1 MTREDIIGKMKT
13 AGFSVVK
20 ENPVQNNA
28 INLYFDN
35 DSNVCVYKTGKY
47 VPGGRNKEETTK
59 ILLEGKVDD
68 SINKVFIVYEH
79 DESSRDELELMLRR
93 WGLDPIILS
102 RELPKG
108 RTLIEALEHYIDTVK
123 YGIVLA
129 TPDDIGYKND
139 CESQKK
145 YRARQNVVFELGML
159 YAKLGRRNVSVLIK
173 KTNDLEM
180 EQPSDIDGIIYIDY
194 QNNVSEKMD
203 VIKRSLKESGY
214 TINE

>member
-1 MTREDIIGKMKT
+1 MTREEIIGKMKT

-20 ENPVQNNA
+20 ENPMQNNA

-35 DSNVCVYKTGKY
+35 DSNVCIYKTGKY

-68 SINKVFIVYEH
+68 TMNKVFIVYGH
-79 DESSRDELELMLRR
+79 DEASRDELELMLRR
-93 WGLDPIILS
+93 WRLDPIILS

-129 TPDDIGYKND
+129 TPDDIGYKKD

-180 EQPSDIDGIIYIDY
+180 EKPSDIDGVIYIDY

>member
-1 MTREDIIGKMKT
+1 MTREEIISKMKT
-13 AGFSVVK
+13 AGFSVVIV
-20 ENPVQNNA
+20 NPVQNNA
-28 INLYFDN
+28 VNLYFDN
-35 DSNVCVYKTGKY
+35 DSNVCIYQSGKY
-47 VPGGRNKEETTK
+47 VPGGRNKAETTK
-59 ILLEGKVDD
+59 ILSEGKIDD
-68 SINKVFIVYEH
+68 SINKIFIVYGH
-79 DESSRDELELMLRR
+79 DEDSRNELELMLRR
-93 WGLDPIILS
+93 WGLEPIILS

-129 TPDDIGYKND
+129 TPDDIGYKKD
-139 CESQKK
+139 CEAQKK

-173 KTNDLEM
+173 NTNDLEM
-180 EQPSDIDGIIYIDY
+180 EKPSDINGVIYIDY

-214 TINE
+214 TIKE